1 MIVFKFVELAVVT
14 EDTLEETV
22 NTWVSRGWELEDIRF
37 VITEHSKRP
46 SMAFVSFV
54 REAPPVTD
62 DTTTEREAVTLN
74 DLPVGRAAAVPDEAP
89 PPRRKPR
96 TDAPPVELPPDESP
110 LLDLADPPRRS

>member
-14 EDTLEETV
+14 EDTLEEAV
-22 NTWVSRGWELEDIRF
+22 NTWVARGWELEDIRF

-46 SMAFVSFV
+46 SMAFISFV
-54 REAPPVTD
+54 RDAAAADE
-62 DTTTEREAVTLN
+62 TTTEREAVTLN
-74 DLPVGRAAAVPDEAP
+74 DLPAGRVAAPDEAP

-110 LLDLADPPRRS
+110 LLDLADPPRRT